1 MKNLKQTFAVSTL
14 MLFCVG
20 CATTTPYDPFV
31 KSEDEIKSSISV
43 LAMKPIRLA
52 EFSRKDEVA
61 ARYEMLITEQLESA
75 GFTVIPS
82 NEFSAIWDPMV
93 EQVGGLFD
101 PVTGE
106 SDPDKVKAV
115 HEHTLNELRAKF
127 SVNGFVAPRIDVAKA
142 SWYGNSATW
151 DGVKDETTGKGGFW
165 ASLAAANYQG
175 SVPALSLIV
184 PIFDINGDPVYVGRG
199 GIQLFAHF
207 KGGRFI
213 DVPESMW
220 FVEPERDL
228 NAANI
233 AMRDLVADP
242 VATQVSKT
250 Q

>member
-1 MKNLKQTFAVSTL
+1 MKNLKQTLAVSTL

-75 GFTVIPS
+75 GFTVIP
-82 NEFSAIWDPMV
+82 
-93 EQVGGLFD
+93 D

-242 VATQVSKT
+242 VAQQVSKT